1 MDTCAKPTALEL
13 AELVVVSGA
22 TLLSTE
28 TVTAD
33 HVAQVEAA
41 CTYRACPPSL
51 RLTTVPTANEGEV
64 SVYSSDTP
72 IILLTEIDICLPS

>member
-1 MDTCAKPTALEL
+1 LEL

-41 CTYRACPPSL
+41 CTYRACPPSF

-64 SVYSSDTP
+64 SV
-72 IILLTEIDICLPS
+72 